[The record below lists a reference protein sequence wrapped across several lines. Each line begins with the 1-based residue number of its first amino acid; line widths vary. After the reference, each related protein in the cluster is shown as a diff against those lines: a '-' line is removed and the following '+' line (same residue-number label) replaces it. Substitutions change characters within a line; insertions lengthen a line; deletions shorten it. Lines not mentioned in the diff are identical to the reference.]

1 MKIPREAWWIAG
13 LTVVMAVIV
22 GLLGVGQQAR
32 PEQARFVRT
41 TYTTSEFRPAR
52 VIPDAGRTRLSGA
65 PLSTAVQRL
74 APGQGDDG
82 GG

>member
-41 TYTTSEFRPAR
+41 TYTTSEFGLRALYL
-52 VIPDAGRTRLSGA
+52 TL
-65 PLSTAVQRL
+65 
-74 APGQGDDG
+74 DG
-82 GG
+82 LG